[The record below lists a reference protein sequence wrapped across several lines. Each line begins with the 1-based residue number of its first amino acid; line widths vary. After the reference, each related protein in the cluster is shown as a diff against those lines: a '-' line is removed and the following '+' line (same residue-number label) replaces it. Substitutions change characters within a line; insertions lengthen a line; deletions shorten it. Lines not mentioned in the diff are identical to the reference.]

1 MAKTHG
7 TGRKSRY
14 KLKKTVREKGL
25 SPLSR
30 AIHDYAAGD
39 IVNIDLDQGMRDGM
53 PHHKFHGKTGK
64 VVGQRGRAY
73 IVEVSDGSAVKQVI
87 VLPEHLTPNGGIK

>member
-7 TGRKSRY
+7 TRRKSRY

-25 SPLSR
+25 SPISR
-30 AIHDYAAGD
+30 AVQEFTDGD
-39 IVNIDLDQGMRDGM
+39 RVNVDIDPGIQEGM

-73 IVEVSDGSAVKQVI
+73 LVEVRDGGLMKEII
-87 VLPEHLTPNGGIK
+87 VLPEHLTPQK

>member
-7 TGRKSRY
+7 TRRKSRY

-25 SPLSR
+25 SPISR
-30 AIHDYAAGD
+30 AIQEYNEGD
-39 IVNIDLDQGMRDGM
+39 IVNIDIDPSIHKGM

-64 VVGQRGRAY
+64 IIGKRGRAY
-73 IVEVSDGSAVKQVI
+73 IVEVRDGNLMKEVI
-87 VLPEHLTPNGGIK
+87 ALPEHLTPQQR

>member
-7 TGRKSRY
+7 TRRKSRY

-25 SPLSR
+25 STITR
-30 AIHDYAAGD
+30 AIQQFTEGD
-39 IVNIDLDQGMRDGM
+39 IVNIDLDPGIQKGM

-73 IVEVSDGSAVKQVI
+73 LVGVRDGNSMKEVI
-87 VLPEHLTPNGGIK
+87 ILPEHLTAQK

>member
-7 TGRKSRY
+7 TRRKSRY

-25 SPLSR
+25 SPITR
-30 AIHDYAAGD
+30 AIQQFIEGD
-39 IVNIDLDQGMRDGM
+39 FVNIDLDPSIQKGM

-64 VVGQRGRAY
+64 VVGRRGRAY
-73 IVEVSDGSAVKQVI
+73 LVGVRDGNSMKEVI
-87 VLPEHLTPNGGIK
+87 ILPEHLTAQK

>member
-7 TGRKSRY
+7 TRRKSRY

-25 SPLSR
+25 STITR
-30 AIHDYAAGD
+30 AIQQFTEGD
-39 IVNIDLDQGMRDGM
+39 LVNIDLDPSIQKGM

-73 IVEVSDGSAVKQVI
+73 LVGVRDGNSTKEVI
-87 VLPEHLTPNGGIK
+87 VLPEHLTAQK

>member
-7 TGRKSRY
+7 TRRKSRY
-14 KLKKTVREKGL
+14 KLKKTVREKGM
-25 SPLSR
+25 STITR
-30 AIHDYAAGD
+30 AIQQFIAGD
-39 IVNIDLDQGMRDGM
+39 LVNIDLDPGVQKGM

-73 IVEVSDGSAVKQVI
+73 LVGVRDGNSMKEVI
-87 VLPEHLTPNGGIK
+87 ILPEHLTAQK

>member
-7 TGRKSRY
+7 TRRKSRY

-25 SPLSR
+25 SPISR
-30 AIHDYAAGD
+30 AVQEFVKGD
-39 IVNIDLDQGMRDGM
+39 MVNIDLDPSIQNGM

-64 VVGQRGRAY
+64 VAGQRGRAY
-73 IVEVSDGSAVKQVI
+73 IVEVHDCRLMKEVI
-87 VLPEHLTPNGGIK
+87 VLPEHLTPQK

>member
-7 TGRKSRY
+7 TRRKSRY

-25 SPLSR
+25 SPISR
-30 AIHDYAAGD
+30 AVQEFIEGEL
-39 IVNIDLDQGMRDGM
+39 VNIDIDPGIQEGM

-64 VVGQRGRAY
+64 VISRRGRAY
-73 IVEVSDGSAVKQVI
+73 VIEVRDCGLMKEVI
-87 VLPEHLTPNGGIK
+87 VLPEHLTPQK

>member
-7 TGRKSRY
+7 TRRKSRY

-25 SPLSR
+25 SPITR
-30 AIHDYAAGD
+30 AVQEFSGGD
-39 IVNIDLDQGMRDGM
+39 IVNIDIDAGIQDGM
-53 PHHKFHGKTGK
+53 PHPKFQGKTGK

-73 IVEVSDGSAVKQVI
+73 IVEVKDGRLMKEVI
-87 VLPEHLTPNGGIK
+87 VLPEHLTPQK

>member
-7 TGRKSRY
+7 TRRKSRY

-25 SPLSR
+25 SPISR
-30 AIHDYAAGD
+30 AVQEFVEGD
-39 IVNIDLDQGMRDGM
+39 SVNIDIDSGIQDGM
-53 PHHKFHGKTGK
+53 PHHKFHGRTGK

-73 IVEVSDGSAVKQVI
+73 IIEVSDGGLVKEVI
-87 VLPEHLTPNGGIK
+87 VLPEHLTPQK

>member
-7 TGRKSRY
+7 TRRKSRY

-25 SPLSR
+25 SQISR
-30 AIHDYAAGD
+30 AIQEYTEGD
-39 IVNIDLDQGMRDGM
+39 MVNIDIDPSIHKGM

-64 VVGQRGRAY
+64 IIGRRGRAY
-73 IVEVSDGSAVKQVI
+73 LVEVRDGKLMKEVI
-87 VLPEHLTPNGGIK
+87 VLPEHLTPQR